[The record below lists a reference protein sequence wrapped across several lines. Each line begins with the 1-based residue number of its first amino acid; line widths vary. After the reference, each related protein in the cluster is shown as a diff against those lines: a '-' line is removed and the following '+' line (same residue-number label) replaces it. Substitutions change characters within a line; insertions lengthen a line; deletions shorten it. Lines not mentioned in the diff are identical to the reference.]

1 MQTRTW
7 SALETI
13 ASTAIG
19 LAVSIAASLVV
30 YPLHG
35 HSFTL
40 AQNASIAAIF
50 TVVSIIRG
58 YFVRRLFN
66 RFGAKKP

>member
-1 MQTRTW
+1 MQSRKW
-7 SALETI
+7 SAIETI

-19 LAVSIAASLVV
+19 LGVSIAASLVV

-40 AQNASIAAIF
+40 AQNTSIAVIF
-50 TVVSIIRG
+50 TVISIIRG
-58 YFVRRLFN
+58 YFVRRMFN
-66 RFGAKKP
+66 RLGAKNP